1 MAKLPFKT
9 WTQKDADK
17 LKQLVKDFNRKRRE
31 FESPVTPQPPKITYG
46 ELKKAISSR
55 AEYNRVMGVYGR
67 YLKQVQNVPIKIIM
81 GCVLHNGNERKLS
94 MLIDA

>member
-31 FESPVTPQPPKITYG
+31 F
-46 ELKKAISSR
+46 
-55 AEYNRVMGVYGR
+55 
-67 YLKQVQNVPIKIIM
+67 
-81 GCVLHNGNERKLS
+81 
-94 MLIDA
+94 

>member
-46 ELKKAISSR
+46 ER
-55 AEYNRVMGVYGR
+55 
-67 YLKQVQNVPIKIIM
+67 KQFLAGLNIIELWEFM
-81 GCVLHNGNERKLS
+81 ND
-94 MLIDA
+94 I